1 MAMPA
6 PLIVVVEDDLP
17 TLKALGRVL
26 RAAGFDTA
34 MYSSAE
40 AYLASPPVRN
50 AHCLLL
56 DIHLGGMSGLDL
68 QRHLR
73 AHGSRLPVIVMT
85 AFDDE
90 RVRDEANRMGCAGY
104 LDKAADI
111 DVLLGLIRSF
121 PAAGPSDNTKVL

>member
-1 MAMPA
+1 MATPA

-26 RAAGFDTA
+26 RAAGFETA
-34 MYSSAE
+34 TYSSAE
-40 AYLASPPVRN
+40 DYLASPPQQI

-73 AHGSRLPVIVMT
+73 AHGSHLPVIVMT
-85 AFDDE
+85 AFDDAH
-90 RVRDEANRMGCAGY
+90 VRDEATRIGCAGY
-104 LDKAADI
+104 LDKATDI
-111 DVLLGLIRSF
+111 DVLLSLIRSF
-121 PAAGPSDNTKVL
+121 PPSRPPDSAKAL